1 MAGVM
6 PDSSNVQAQIGFY
19 RDEITD
25 REFYKRLAE
34 SVEDQSFKEN
44 LSKLSRVEEEHSKFW
59 KKHLEEVGQDLS
71 KVKHRRG
78 RVLWLLFLSKL
89 IGNYLTVRLLEHGE
103 INTVKEYS
111 DYIKSSSGSTEF
123 RNGLQNIINEEIEHE
138 EVFQNQMEK
147 NQDQIEKNRDIIYGV
162 SDGLVEVLGAVAGLA
177 AIITNHYYVALGGI
191 LVGLSGTISMSLGAY
206 LSKNSE
212 TEFRINEEKQKELL
226 GQKSDEE
233 QIRQYSKQSKKSAAA
248 VGGSY
253 IIGAAVPILP
263 FVFLSPIVGLI
274 VAVVAVA
281 LSQAL
286 TNALVALSLNI
297 SMLRNSIKASLL
309 SLSAAAAVFTLGE
322 IFHVLFHITLL

>member
-1 MAGVM
+1 MSE
-6 PDSSNVQAQIGFY
+6 SSDIQAQIGFF

-25 REFYKRLAE
+25 REFYRRLSE
-34 SVEDQSFKEN
+34 IVSDDSFKEN
-44 LSKLSRVEEEHSKFW
+44 LKKLSGVEEEHSRFW
-59 KKHLEEVGQDLS
+59 KKHLEESGQDVS
-71 KVKHRRG
+71 RIRFKRW
-78 RVLWLLFLSKL
+78 RVLWLLFLSRL

-103 INTVKEYS
+103 INTVKDYSEYVR
-111 DYIKSSSGSTEF
+111 SSSGSEEF
-123 RNGLQNIINEEIEHE
+123 RKGLQNIIKEEIEHE
-138 EVFQNQMEK
+138 GIFQNQMEK

-177 AIITNHYYVALGGI
+177 AIITNHYYIALGGI

-212 TEFRINEEKQKELL
+212 TEYRINEEKKKELL

-233 QIRQYSKQSKKSAAA
+233 QIRQYSKQSKKSAAS

-263 FVFLSPIVGLI
+263 FVFLSPIVGL
-274 VAVVAVA
+274 VVSVVAVA

-297 SMLRNSIKASLL
+297 SMSRNALKASLL
-309 SLSAAAAVFTLGE
+309 SLSAAGAVFTLGE

>member
-1 MAGVM
+1 M
-6 PDSSNVQAQIGFY
+6 PETSDIQAQIGFF

-25 REFYKRLAE
+25 REFYKRLSE
-34 SVEDQSFKEN
+34 VVKDNSFRDN
-44 LSKLSRVEEEHSKFW
+44 LRKLSRVEEEHSEFW
-59 KKHLEEVGQDLS
+59 KEHLEKSGQDLS
-71 KVKHRRG
+71 RIKYRKW
-78 RVLWLLFLSKL
+78 RVLWLLFLSRL

-103 INTVKEYS
+103 ITTVKEYS
-111 DYIKSSSGSTEF
+111 DFVQSSKGTQEF
-123 RNGLQNIINEEIEHE
+123 RTGLQNIINEEIEHE
-138 EVFQNQMEK
+138 EIFQNQMEK
-147 NQDQIEKNRDIIYGV
+147 NQEQIEKNRNVIYGV

-177 AIITNHYYVALGGI
+177 AIISDHLYIALGGV

-212 TEFRINEEKQKELL
+212 TEFRINEEKKKELL
-226 GQKSDEE
+226 GKESDEA
-233 QIRQYSKQSKKSAAA
+233 QIREYSKQSKKSAAS

-253 IIGAAVPILP
+253 IVGAAVPIIP
-263 FVFLSPIVGLI
+263 FVFLPPIPGLI

-297 SMLRNSIKASLL
+297 SMLRNGLKASLL

-322 IFHVLFHITLL
+322 VFHILFHITLL